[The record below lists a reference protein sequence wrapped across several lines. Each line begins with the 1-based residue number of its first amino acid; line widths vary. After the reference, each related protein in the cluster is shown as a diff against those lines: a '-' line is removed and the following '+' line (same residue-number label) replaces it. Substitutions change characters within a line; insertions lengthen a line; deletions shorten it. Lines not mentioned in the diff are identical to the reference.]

1 MKGKRKNKMIGW
13 IIAGVV
19 LLGLGITGKIMWSK
33 LQKEHEE
40 ARSLPLDKVDF
51 SRLQDGVY
59 EGSYEGGM
67 YKWRANSV
75 KVTVAAGEVSRI
87 EPISGIE
94 DQGKVPTRELFERV
108 IAEQTLQV
116 DTISG
121 ATLTSKAYLQS
132 VENALLL
139 AQ

>member
-1 MKGKRKNKMIGW
+1 MIGW
-13 IIAGVV
+13 ILAGVV
-19 LLGLGITGKIMWSK
+19 VLGVGITGKILWSK
-33 LQKEHEE
+33 LQKEHLE

-59 EGSYEGGM
+59 EGSYAGGM
-67 YKWRANSV
+67 YRWRANSV
-75 KVTVAAGEVSRI
+75 KVTVDAGVVSKI

-94 DQGKVPTRELFERV
+94 DLGNGSTQKLFDRV
-108 IAEQTLQV
+108 IEDQTLQV
-116 DTISG
+116 DTVSG